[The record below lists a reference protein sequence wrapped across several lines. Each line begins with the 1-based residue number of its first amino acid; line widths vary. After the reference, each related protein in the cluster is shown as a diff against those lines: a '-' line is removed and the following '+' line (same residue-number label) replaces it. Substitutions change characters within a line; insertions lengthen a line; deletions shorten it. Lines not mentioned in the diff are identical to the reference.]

1 MSGYVSE
8 EDQLRLGEAAFG
20 ATGSSRM
27 NPVEDL
33 QKQHNVTAMLERPEF
48 FMFPAG
54 PYNVFVD
61 RWIEELDA
69 NIRSKLVKGP
79 FQLYWTESMNPGEEV
94 KSSNAFGRLEGA
106 KAMFVELKATCT
118 FIIVVCTGTCQ
129 LFPMIWSNYNR

>member
-1 MSGYVSE
+1 M
-8 EDQLRLGEAAFG
+8 RLGEAATG
-20 ATGSSRM
+20 AGSSRM
-27 NPVEDL
+27 NPVKDL